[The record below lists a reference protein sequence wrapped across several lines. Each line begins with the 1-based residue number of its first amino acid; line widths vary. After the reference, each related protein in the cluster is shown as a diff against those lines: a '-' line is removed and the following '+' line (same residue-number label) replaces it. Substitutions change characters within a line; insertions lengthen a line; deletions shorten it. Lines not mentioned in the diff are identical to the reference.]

1 MTAGAAGGGTQAA
14 AESTR
19 RLFDRTRGTSAMILP
34 AVVLG
39 LLPVAVARYTVSD
52 PMSRARN
59 WVDGRE
65 WEQDLEAANRKQV
78 RYTTGWSW

>member
-1 MTAGAAGGGTQAA
+1 
-14 AESTR
+14 
-19 RLFDRTRGTSAMILP
+19 MILP

-39 LLPVAVARYTVSD
+39 LFLIGVALYTVSD

-65 WEQDLEAANRKQV
+65 WQENPQAAREEQTARAISMAYFVGMLGLLFV
-78 RYTTGWSW
+78 VLGLVMG